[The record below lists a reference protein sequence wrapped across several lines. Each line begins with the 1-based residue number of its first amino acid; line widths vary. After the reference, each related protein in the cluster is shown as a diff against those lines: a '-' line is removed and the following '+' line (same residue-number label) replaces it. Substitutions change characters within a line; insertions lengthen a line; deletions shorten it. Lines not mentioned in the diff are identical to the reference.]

1 MGAGSRQWAGKSI
14 GGCAEMTVGRVR
26 FGPPMGRAG
35 VKRRQTQEDRM
46 QISRRMALQGAVSAL
61 LAGAMGVARGKPRP
75 VKVLILGGTGFIGPH
90 FVHALT
96 EAGHTVTLFN
106 RGKRDPD
113 AKQGVE
119 QLLGDRNGD
128 LKSLEG
134 RDWDVVVDNSGYT
147 PGTVQL
153 STGLL
158 RRRTGHY
165 IFISSIAVYADFHN
179 PPIDEDHALAPI
191 LDMPQDKLEGENYGP
206 LKVLCERAVEKAY
219 GKNATIIRPTYI
231 AGPGDFSD
239 RFTYWPF
246 RVAQG
251 GDMLA
256 PGTPEDPI
264 QYIDVRDLADF
275 VRVSV
280 EKRVAG
286 RFNLCTPPRWATMG
300 RLLEAAKRVT
310 GANTKFHWAS
320 SEFLMAEKV
329 IEPGMWASEEIPI
342 WAPPSG
348 ESLGHGLVSPA
359 RAQARD
365 LEFRPLETTIRE
377 TLAWQRSRPA
387 EKQMLRSGL
396 APQREAELLRKLGA

>member
-1 MGAGSRQWAGKSI
+1 MKINRRTALKGAG
-14 GGCAEMTVGRVR
+14 
-26 FGPPMGRAG
+26 
-35 VKRRQTQEDRM
+35 
-46 QISRRMALQGAVSAL
+46 SAL
-61 LAGAMGVARGKPRP
+61 LAGAVGHAFGKPKP

-106 RGKRDPD
+106 RGKRDPE

-147 PGTVQL
+147 PGAVKL
-153 STGLL
+153 SAELL
-158 RRRTGHY
+158 RPRTRHY
-165 IFISSIAVYADFHN
+165 VFISSIAVYADFQN

-191 LDMPQDKLEGENYGP
+191 LGMPQDKLEGDNYGP
-206 LKVLCERAVEKAY
+206 LKVLCEQVVQKVY
-219 GKNATIIRPTYI
+219 GKDASIIRPTYI

-251 GDMLA
+251 GKMLA
-256 PGTPEDPI
+256 PGTPDDPI

-275 VRVSV
+275 VRLSV
-280 EKRVAG
+280 EKRIAG

-300 RLLEAAKRVT
+300 KLLEASKWVT
-310 GANTKFHWAS
+310 GTNTSIEWAGTD
-320 SEFLMAEKV
+320 FLMAEKV
-329 IEPGMWASEEIPI
+329 IEPAMWASQELPI

-348 ESLGHGLVSPA
+348 PSLGHGLVASA
-359 RAQARD
+359 RAQAQG
-365 LEFRPLETTIRE
+365 LKFRPLETTIRE
-377 TLAWQRSRPA
+377 TLEWQRARPP
-387 EKQMLRSGL
+387 EKQKLRSGL
-396 APQREAELLRKLGA
+396 TADREAELLKKLEA

>member
-1 MGAGSRQWAGKSI
+1 M
-14 GGCAEMTVGRVR
+14 MFT
-26 FGPPMGRAG
+26 
-35 VKRRQTQEDRM
+35 RRT
-46 QISRRMALQGAVSAL
+46 ALKGTAAAL
-61 LAGAMGVARGKPRP
+61 LAGATTAAFAKPKPLR
-75 VKVLILGGTGFIGPH
+75 VLILGGTGFIGPH

-147 PGTVQL
+147 PNAVKL
-153 STGLL
+153 STDLL
-158 RRRTGHY
+158 RPRTQHY
-165 IFISSIAVYADFHN
+165 IFISSIAVYADFQN

-191 LDMPQDKLEGENYGP
+191 GDLPPDRLEGENYGP
-206 LKVLCERAVEKAY
+206 LKVLCEQVVGKAY
-219 GKNATIIRPTYI
+219 GRHASIIRPTYI

-251 GDMLA
+251 GVMLA
-256 PGTPEDPI
+256 PGTPDDPI
-264 QYIDVRDLADF
+264 QYIDVRDLTDF
-275 VRVSV
+275 VRISV

-286 RFNLCTPPRWATMG
+286 RFNLCTQPRWATMG
-300 RLLEAAKRVT
+300 KLLEASKHVT
-310 GANTKFHWAS
+310 GADTTFRWAGTD
-320 SEFLMAEKV
+320 FLMAEKAV
-329 IEPGMWASEEIPI
+329 EPGMWASQEIPI

-348 ESLGHGLVSPA
+348 QSLGHGLVASA
-359 RAQARD
+359 RAQARG
-365 LEFRPLETTIRE
+365 LKFRPLETTIR
-377 TLAWQRSRPA
+377 
-387 EKQMLRSGL
+387 
-396 APQREAELLRKLGA
+396 